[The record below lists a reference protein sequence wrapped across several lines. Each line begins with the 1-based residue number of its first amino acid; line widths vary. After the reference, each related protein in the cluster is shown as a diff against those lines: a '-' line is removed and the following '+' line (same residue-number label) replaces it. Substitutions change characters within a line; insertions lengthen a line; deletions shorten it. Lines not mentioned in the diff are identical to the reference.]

1 MATFVYNR
9 GATDIADGSI
19 DLLTDVL
26 KIMLV
31 TSSYVADRD
40 DDFIEE
46 GVDDANEHEISVSGY
61 VGGFGGA
68 GRKTLGTK
76 TVTEDDAND
85 RVEFDVADITWTA
98 LGVGA
103 TIAAAIIVKEVTNDL
118 ASILVAYLDLADTP
132 TNGSDVVLNINA
144 DGVIQFSTV

>member
-19 DLLTDVL
+19 DLLTDTL
-26 KIMLV
+26 KMMLV
-31 TSSYVADRD
+31 TASYVPDRD
-40 DDFIEE
+40 NDFIEE
-46 GVDDANEHEISVSGY
+46 GVNDANEHEISVTGY

-76 TVTEDDAND
+76 TVTEDDGND
-85 RVEFDVADITWTA
+85 RVEFDIADITWTA

-103 TIAAAIIVKEVTNDL
+103 TIAGAIIVKEITNDL
-118 ASILVAYLDLADTP
+118 ASILVAYLDLTDTP
-132 TNGSDVVLNINA
+132 TNGGDIVLNINA
-144 DGVIQFSTV
+144 DGIIQISTV

>member
-1 MATFVYNR
+1 MATFVYNK
-9 GATDIADGSI
+9 GTTEIANGGI
-19 DLLTDVL
+19 DLLTDTL
-26 KIMLV
+26 KMMLV

-46 GVDDANEHEISVSGY
+46 GVDDANEHEIVVSGY
-61 VGGFGGA
+61 TGGFGGA

-85 RVEFDVADITWTA
+85 RVEFDIANITWTA

-103 TIAAAIIVKEVTNDL
+103 TIAGAIIVKEITNDL
-118 ASILVAYLDLADTP
+118 ASILIAYLDIADTP
-132 TNGSDVVLNINA
+132 TNGGDVTLDINA
-144 DGVIQFSTV
+144 DGVIQISTV